1 MDEAVLAVKVDVE
14 ASRFHAGVD
23 DMSVAFKHCDE
34 IKVYFLLPRDF
45 GFMYSESQVPTNDDL
60 RKRLFCHCSVTQ
72 THRIIRGCRVQNQ

>member
-45 GFMYSESQVPTNDDL
+45 GFMYSEAKFPQMTTSG
-60 RKRLFCHCSVTQ
+60 
-72 THRIIRGCRVQNQ
+72 RGYSAIAPLLKHTE